1 MIFYIMGKSS
11 SGKDTIFKRLL
22 ADDNLRLK
30 QMVPYTTRPIRVGEQ
45 SGEEYYFVTEQEMLQ
60 MEQDG
65 RVIERR
71 SYDTVHGVWHYFT
84 AKPEDMDMSKH
95 YILIGTVESY
105 CKVRDY
111 FGEDKVEPIYIYVE
125 DGVRLQRALD
135 REKTQSNPR
144 YEEMCRRFLADA
156 VDFSQEKLDA
166 ANIIKKYE
174 NTELDQCITQLK
186 KVINSFT

>member
-22 ADDNLRLK
+22 ADDNLRLQ

-45 SGEEYYFVTEQEMLQ
+45 SGEEYYFVTEEEMLQ

-135 REKTQSNPR
+135 REKTQSNPK

-166 ANIIKKYE
+166 ANIVKKYE